1 MNKKELLY
9 EGKAKRVYLTD
20 EPGIVIHDYK
30 DSATAFDGK
39 KRGEIKGKGFVNARM
54 TALIFDYLE
63 GRGIK
68 THMVK
73 VLSLTEL
80 ATHHLQMLKVELIVR
95 NVAAGSL
102 AKRTGYSEGQALRK
116 PLVEYYLKDD
126 ALGDPMLAP
135 AHIEEL
141 ELLTPEQLRRV
152 TEIGLAVNDAMI
164 PFFAEIGLK
173 LIDFKLEFGLQD
185 GEVIL
190 ADEFSPDTSRLWD
203 METDEKMDK
212 DRFRRDLGNVEET
225 YAEVMRRVEERWGG

>member
-39 KRGEIKGKGFVNARM
+39 KRGEIKGKGVVNARM

-63 GRGIK
+63 GHGIK

-73 VLSLTEL
+73 VLSETEL
-80 ATHHLQMLKVELIVR
+80 VTHHLQMLKVELIVR

-102 AKRTGYSEGQALRK
+102 ANRIGYPEGQALRK

-141 ELLTPEQLRRV
+141 ELLTSEQLRRV
-152 TEIGLAVNDAMI
+152 TEIGLAVNEAMI

-203 METDEKMDK
+203 ADTDEKMDK